1 MRTASALILAI
12 ALIAHTHA
20 TAAFP
25 QDEAAI
31 VHALSRLT
39 FGARPGDVATVQSR
53 GLARWIDDQLTPRG
67 QRDPATVP
75 PPLARRPEP
84 GELRRVIADAADAK
98 LQRALHSDRQL
109 EEVLVDFWFNHFNV
123 FARKGPTA
131 LFVRDHEERAVRPHV
146 FGRFRDL
153 LGATAKSPA
162 MLIYLDNWQSN
173 DRRGLNENYA
183 RELLELHTLGV
194 DGGYTQED
202 IINVARAFTGWTVAR
217 DGAPGFRFAA
227 RLHNRDAKRVLGV
240 DLRAGG
246 GIDDG
251 ERVLDIVARHP
262 STARHIAFK
271 LTQRFVSDAPPP
283 SLVDR
288 AARTFTSTRGDL
300 REVVRVIITSPEFF
314 DPAVRQQKIKTPLEF
329 VVSALRASGADVRS
343 TAAVVRALAEMG
355 MPLYLCQPP
364 TGYDDSGDAWV
375 SSGALVSRI
384 NFAVALANGQV
395 PGVRVTSATGERA
408 EFGSAA
414 FQRQ

>member
-1 MRTASALILAI
+1 MRSASAL
-12 ALIAHTHA
+12 LIAVVLIA
-20 TAAFP
+20 DDPTAAAIP

-31 VHALSRLT
+31 VHALNRLT
-39 FGARPGDVATVQSR
+39 FGPRPGDIDRVRSR
-53 GLARWIDDQLTPRG
+53 GLSRWIDEQLTPAGRG
-67 QRDPATVP
+67 GAPQTAPA
-75 PPLARRPEP
+75 LARRPEP
-84 GELRRVIADAADAK
+84 GEVRRVIADIADAK
-98 LQRALHSDRQL
+98 LQRALHTERQL

-131 LFVRDHEERAVRPHV
+131 LFVRDHEDLVIRPHV

-194 DGGYTQED
+194 DGGYTQDD
-202 IINVARAFTGWTVAR
+202 IVNVARAFTGWTVAR
-217 DGAPGFRFAA
+217 QGTPGFRFAA
-227 RLHNRDAKRVLGV
+227 GAHNGEAKRVLGV
-240 DLRAGG
+240 LIRPGG

-262 STARHIAFK
+262 ATARHIAFK
-271 LTQRFVSDAPPP
+271 LAQRFVSDTPPA

-288 AARTFTSTRGDL
+288 AARTFTNTDGHL
-300 REVVRVIITSPEFF
+300 RHVVRSIVTSPEFF

-329 VVSALRASGADVRS
+329 VVSALRASGAEVRS
-343 TAAVVRALAEMG
+343 TAALRRALAEMG

-364 TGYDDSGDAWV
+364 TGYDDTADAWV
-375 SSGALVSRI
+375 SSGALISRI
-384 NFAVALANGQV
+384 NFAVTLTNGQV
-395 PGVRVTSATGERA
+395 PGVRVPGTA
-408 EFGSAA
+408 EAVAIASAA